1 MDYKEQKLKE
11 FSEHIFNKTFSRDGK
26 IYWGEVEDFLRK
38 SLEEQENKLL
48 NQFEQDNLETVRR
61 MDIEHGQ
68 QIAYL
73 NNMLRKQEK
82 EIETLKGHLDV
93 SKIIEKKYS
102 DCCNYEIYEKPNSW
116 KEYCSSCN
124 ESCDQRKD

>member
-1 MDYKEQKLKE
+1 MDYKEQKIKE
-11 FSEHIFNKTFSRDGK
+11 FGDLFDNNFLQWDLTDKLGMKVRAEAFFLKT
-26 IYWGEVEDFLRK
+26 
-38 SLEEQENKLL
+38 LEE
-48 NQFEQDNLETVRR
+48 LER
-61 MDIEHGQ
+61 EHGQ

-73 NNMLRKQEK
+73 NNMLRKQEE

-124 ESCDQRKD
+124 ESCAQRKD